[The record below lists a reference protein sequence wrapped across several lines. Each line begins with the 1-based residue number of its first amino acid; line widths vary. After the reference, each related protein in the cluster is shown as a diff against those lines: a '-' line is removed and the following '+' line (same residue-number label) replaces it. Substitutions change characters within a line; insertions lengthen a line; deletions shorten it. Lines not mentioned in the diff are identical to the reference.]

1 MYKTLFT
8 VILVCIT
15 GSHLQAQQNIN
26 LKDVSKH
33 VGDSVTVC
41 GKIFSGKFLDKS
53 NNQPTFLNMGAE
65 YPNQVLSIVIW
76 GNTRKLFS
84 YKPEEKLK
92 NKNVCVTGKIET
104 YKNKPQIVIQ
114 KVQQIQE
121 EL

>member
-1 MYKTLFT
+1 MLKSLFSIT
-8 VILVCIT
+8 CCILLLHT
-15 GSHLQAQQNIN
+15 SAQQKID
-26 LKDVSKH
+26 LGEVDKH
-33 VGDSVTVC
+33 IGDSVTVC
-41 GKIFSGKFLDKS
+41 GKIFGGKFLSSS

-65 YPNQVLSIVIW
+65 YPNQLLSIVIW

-114 KVQQIQE
+114 QVQQIQE
-121 EL
+121 QL

>member
-1 MYKTLFT
+1 MKHL
-8 VILVCIT
+8 ILSIISLLIASFSFCQTEIK
-15 GSHLQAQQNIN
+15 LE
-26 LKDVSKH
+26 DVSKH
-33 VGDSVTVC
+33 IGDSVTVC
-41 GKIFSGKFLDKS
+41 GKIFGGKFLSSS
-53 NNQPTFLNMGAE
+53 NNQPTFLNMGAA
-65 YPNQVLSIVIW
+65 YPNQLLSIVIW

>member
-15 GSHLQAQQNIN
+15 GYHLQAQQNIN

-65 YPNQVLSIVIW
+65 YPNQILTIVIW
-76 GNTRKLFS
+76 GSTRKLFS

-92 NKNVCVTGKIET
+92 NKSVCITGKIEVF
-104 YKNKPQIVIQ
+104 KNKPEIVVHSVSQ
-114 KVQQIQE
+114 VKE
-121 EL
+121 E